1 MKTSV
6 STMITHV
13 KRQADYNISD
23 DDLDNLIIDKINN
36 NLKLLKNWLMD
47 KQLYREC
54 SKSESFKTIENQEFV
69 DITQARIVG
78 NVATFTGI
86 AGDKL
91 KVSIDGTNY
100 DDIDISASTTIALV
114 VAAIN
119 SAAGATVASESD
131 DGYLVITSTT
141 TGSSSSVTI
150 ADGTST
156 GQTVVGDLFSTAA
169 ERTQD
174 AIADVD
180 EIVSMTERT
189 NKRPITNISYDEYK
203 AFFPDP
209 TQDKNTTPNFFARL
223 VERFYFGPTPS
234 ENILIYIDY
243 IFHVV
248 EVTSAST
255 LPFKNK
261 FDPLIEALCVMDIT
275 AWLAP
280 ENRKRMTTVEGRVKF
295 WKEELID
302 KASQNIGMRQP
313 TASRKPEVPYFAP
326 RKVVN

>member
-1 MKTSV
+1 MKT
-6 STMITHV
+6 TTAAMITRV

-23 DDLDNLIIDKINN
+23 DDLDNLIIDKINI
-36 NLKLLKNWLMD
+36 NLNLLKVWLMD
-47 KQLYREC
+47 RQLYREC
-54 SKSESFKTIENQEFV
+54 SKSESFKTIEDQEFV

-78 NVATFTGI
+78 NVATFTAVI
-86 AGDKL
+86 GDKIT
-91 KVSIDGTNY
+91 VTIDGTGY
-100 DDIDISASTTIALV
+100 TTAALTGAVLVATV
-114 VAAIN
+114 VTAINLATAAI
-119 SAAGATVASESD
+119 GDVATESD
-131 DGYLVITSTT
+131 DGYLVITSPTAGST
-141 TGSSSSVTI
+141 SSAVISDNAGTG
-150 ADGTST
+150 AARLF
-156 GQTVVGDLFSTAA
+156 TVVA
-169 ERTQD
+169 ERTQSS
-174 AIADVD
+174 IADVD

-203 AFFPDP
+203 DYFPDP
-209 TQDKNTTPNFFARL
+209 TQDRNTTPNFFARL